1 MSNALPSSMSNVN
14 VPFAPASRPRST
26 WAVSMGGVAPANG
39 SPSHLEEG
47 RPQPLGPAE
56 NGAPRR
62 LLTVAPTARLAPLP
76 PAIPRTMH
84 DRMVLARERIR
95 AGALA
100 GVRIR
105 CYEVALDLD
114 LSEFHFARQF
124 RIAFGQSPH
133 VYYDEVRAE
142 RARALLREGFTGS
155 EAARRV
161 GFRRPAELRA
171 LLAKRAEPDAH

>member
-1 MSNALPSSMSNVN
+1 MSNALPSSMSNLK
-14 VPFAPASRPRST
+14 VPAAPASRPRST
-26 WAVSMGGVAPANG
+26 WAVSMGGVAPANR
-39 SPSHLEEG
+39 SPM
-47 RPQPLGPAE
+47 QPAGA
-56 NGAPRR
+56 GAPRR
-62 LLTVAPTARLAPLP
+62 HLTVAPPPRLAPLP
-76 PAIPRTMH
+76 PPIPRGMP
-84 DRMVLARERIR
+84 DRMLLARERIR

-124 RIAFGQSPH
+124 RLAFGQSPH

-142 RARALLREGFTGS
+142 RARALLREGFTDS

-171 LLAKRAEPDAH
+171 LLAKRAEPVDG